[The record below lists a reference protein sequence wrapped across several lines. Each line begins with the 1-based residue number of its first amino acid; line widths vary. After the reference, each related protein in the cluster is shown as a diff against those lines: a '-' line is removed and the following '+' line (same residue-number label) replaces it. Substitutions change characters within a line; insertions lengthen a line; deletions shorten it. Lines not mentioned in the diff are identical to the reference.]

1 MWKTKS
7 KNICKNIPH
16 NIKPLNFIW
25 WVCTYSCSWGR
36 FLITSLQ
43 KYTVIIWPWLIWD
56 QWACSINAES
66 EHSMQ
71 LRELQQD
78 HLLLL
83 NDAFIGH
90 ETISSF
96 WEWFVVQFLSVS
108 QKPSHFYPIY
118 FNGAQTQA
126 TAEPS
131 LWTELY
137 HRDII
142 SNFGLFLTESVISD
156 LLYFHR
162 STLNFMSV
170 LCFLFYFDR
179 LASCV
184 QCFEFFFPLVSLS
197 QISPSC
203 VCLLSPI
210 PFCIYAP
217 CFPVSLCCVVPS
229 QCVSFVLLVLP
240 SLVPWFLNFL
250 VWVSCFW
257 FLV

>member
-1 MWKTKS
+1 M
-7 KNICKNIPH
+7 H
-16 NIKPLNFIW
+16 
-25 WVCTYSCSWGR
+25 YGSCLLDLVTPAKHCCSRVSRHSSTSGGPI
-36 FLITSLQ
+36 FLPRTLEGWISSSQ
-43 KYTVIIWPWLIWD
+43 G
-56 QWACSINAES
+56 ANAE
-66 EHSMQ
+66 
-71 LRELQQD
+71 R
-78 HLLLL
+78 
-83 NDAFIGH
+83 H

>member
-1 MWKTKS
+1 MHYGSCPLDLVTPTKHWCLRVS
-7 KNICKNIPH
+7 RPSSISGGPI
-16 NIKPLNFIW
+16 
-25 WVCTYSCSWGR
+25 
-36 FLITSLQ
+36 FLPRTLEGWISSSHG
-43 KYTVIIWPWLIWD
+43 
-56 QWACSINAES
+56 ANAE
-66 EHSMQ
+66 
-71 LRELQQD
+71 R
-78 HLLLL
+78 
-83 NDAFIGH
+83 H

-108 QKPSHFYPIY
+108 QKRTHFYPIY
-118 FNGAQTQA
+118 FNGEQTQA

-184 QCFEFFFPLVSLS
+184 QCFEFFFPLVSFC

-203 VCLLSPI
+203 ICLLSPI
-210 PFCIYAP
+210 P
-217 CFPVSLCCVVPS
+217 SL
-229 QCVSFVLLVLP
+229 LP
-240 SLVPWFLNFL
+240 SVFMPRVFLCPLLCRTLTVCFLCAPGISQFSSLV
-250 VWVSCFW
+250 S
-257 FLV
+257 